1 MASKTRTVLVVEQEA
16 ALRTVVAQ
24 ALATDGY
31 RVLATGNGKDAL
43 RIAARHEA
51 EVALLVTDLIVTG
64 FDGGHLAE
72 LLTLDSPQMKVLYLD
87 SGSASRTDT
96 GRHLHALAWDATII
110 PLHERGWARALVRA
124 VRDALRTIQHQP
136 DHAMLD
142 RVA

>member
-1 MASKTRTVLVVEQEA
+1 MASNTHTVLVVEQEA
-16 ALRTVVAQ
+16 VFRAVVTQ

-31 RVLATGNGKDAL
+31 RVLATGDGKDAL
-43 RIAARHEA
+43 RIAARHED
-51 EVALLVTDLIVTG
+51 EVALLVTDIIVPG

-72 LLTLDSPQMKVLYLD
+72 LLTLGSPHLKVLYLD

-96 GRHLHALAWDATII
+96 ERHLHALAWNALII
-110 PLHERGWARALVRA
+110 PLHEQGWIRALVRA
-124 VRDALRTIQHQP
+124 VRDALRTIEHQP